1 MTTLSQIGAW
11 LLAGAVA
18 LAALGPARYR
28 PRLWI
33 THYGEHALAFI
44 LVGLAFAL
52 AYPRQRLLVAVMLI
66 VLTGLLE
73 LVQLLIPGR
82 HARLNDW
89 LVDVLA
95 ALIGVALVAMI
106 DRFMRAH

>member
-1 MTTLSQIGAW
+1 MTTLTQIVAW

-18 LAALGPARYR
+18 LAALGPVRYR

-52 AYPRQRLLVAVMLI
+52 AYPRQRLLVAVILI

-73 LVQLLIPGR
+73 LVQLLMPGR

-95 ALIGVALVAMI
+95 ALIGVALVAII

>member
-1 MTTLSQIGAW
+1 MTTLTQIVAW

-52 AYPRQRLLVAVMLI
+52 AYPPQWLFVTVMLI
-66 VLTGLLE
+66 LLTGLLE

-95 ALIGVALVAMI
+95 ALIGV
-106 DRFMRAH
+106 